1 MRIFFCSSIGKC
13 AENIGVRKSTK
24 KKEIINTCEAKPVLC
39 MSYTNYVCT
48 FVHLALIN
56 FPCDDGL
63 YKTEKSHTASK
74 RRKDIQLPLSVE

>member
-1 MRIFFCSSIGKC
+1 MCGKYWGQK
-13 AENIGVRKSTK
+13 IDK

-48 FVHLALIN
+48 FVHVALIN

-63 YKTEKSHTASK
+63 CKTEKSHTASK